1 MSAAQEHPPLSSLDE
16 DQRKFFSF
24 WEGTKRGVLA
34 LERKHFND
42 PERQDLHDYI
52 AHEKDLRR
60 AVIAH
65 DHPYRT
71 AWDALI
77 TCFII
82 YTAIAIP
89 FYIGFDVPLS
99 PTAQGIEIL
108 ITVLFGLDML
118 LNFNTSYV
126 DGETEKVVVR
136 RRQIAQHYL
145 QTWFVVDFIS
155 TFPFDA
161 VLQLHHAATADSS
174 STWAAIRLVRVLRL
188 VRLGR
193 LYHAM
198 TQSTF
203 WRDRLPISPAVL
215 ALSLLLMQIF
225 YVTHLFA
232 CFWHFISLS
241 DAERSHTSGGG
252 GGGSDQYRTNW
263 RESFG
268 FALSST
274 TIGQRYVASIYY
286 VLVTMATIGYG
297 DIYPTNDL
305 ERLFGVFTILTGVI
319 VLSMLVNRVTSVLA
333 TINPLS
339 SAYEQQ
345 LEQLKA
351 SLKGLQLPFHLRRQA
366 KVRASVPFSSLS
378 PSLSS
383 LSSYRLTHA
392 PSTPP
397 LPPLPPHRS

>member
-1 MSAAQEHPPLSSLDE
+1 M
-16 DQRKFFSF
+16 
-24 WEGTKRGVLA
+24 
-34 LERKHFND
+34 
-42 PERQDLHDYI
+42 
-52 AHEKDLRR
+52 
-60 AVIAH
+60 IAH

-71 AWDALI
+71 AWDVFI
-77 TCFII
+77 TCII
-82 YTAIAIP
+82 LYSVISIP

-99 PTAQGIEIL
+99 PTAKGIEIL
-108 ITVLFGLDML
+108 ITILFGIDIL

-126 DGETEKVVVR
+126 DGETEKVIVR

-145 QTWFVVDFIS
+145 QTWFAVDFIA

-161 VLQLHHAATADSS
+161 VLQHSTNDSS
-174 STWAAIRLVRVLRL
+174 STLAAIRLVRVLRL

-193 LYHAM
+193 LYHTL
-198 TQSTF
+198 TQSKF
-203 WRDRLPISPAVL
+203 WRDKLPISPAVL
-215 ALSLLLMQIF
+215 ALFLLLMQIF
-225 YVTHLFA
+225 YVTHIFA

-241 DAERSHTSGGG
+241 DTERLHTNGG
-252 GGGSDQYRTNW
+252 GGGSDKYPTNW

-268 FALSST
+268 FELNTT
-274 TIGQRYVASIYY
+274 TIGQRYVASTYY

-345 LEQLKA
+345 IEQLKA
-351 SLKGLQLPFHLRRQA
+351 SLKSIKLPFHLRRQA
-366 KVRASVPFSSLS
+366 KVTLLFLLS
-378 PSLSS
+378 PLLCRSL
-383 LSSYRLTHA
+383 LSALTRLA
-392 PSTPP
+392 LPPP
-397 LPPLPPHRS
+397 LLSPLLSLL